1 MMQPSIQAELASL
14 SCRPV
19 GSVNSAS
26 SLLPVLEIP
35 EPVEDNMGTPP
46 MGTPHMSTP
55 LNTTTGLIAES
66 RRPPMSPRFL
76 QRSVFRE
83 SALGSDL
90 LVNAEGAPVE
100 YASTPRR
107 RFTNVTS
114 SAQWEMTADGAV
126 DSTNRR
132 RSINAAKE
140 HLLPYDM

>member
-1 MMQPSIQAELASL
+1 
-14 SCRPV
+14 
-19 GSVNSAS
+19 
-26 SLLPVLEIP
+26 
-35 EPVEDNMGTPP
+35 MG
-46 MGTPHMSTP
+46 TP

-66 RRPPMSPRFL
+66 RRPPMSPRLL
-76 QRSVFRE
+76 QRSAFRESAFRESAFRE
-83 SALGSDL
+83 SALASDL

-114 SAQWEMTADGAV
+114 SAQWEMAADGAV